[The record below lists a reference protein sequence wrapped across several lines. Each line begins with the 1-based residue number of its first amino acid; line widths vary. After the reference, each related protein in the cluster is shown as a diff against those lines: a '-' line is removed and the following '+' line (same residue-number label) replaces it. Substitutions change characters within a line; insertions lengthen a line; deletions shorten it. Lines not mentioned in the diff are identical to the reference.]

1 MKKIIIPLL
10 LCIVLTCPDALS
22 QNALAQSLPTSG
34 GEVVFTEVKELKE
47 QQIDLHMQKIEH
59 WFSMNQLGF
68 EKIQEGDNTRD
79 KARGRGSIEA
89 LWGPNN
95 FEQYFKTVKFEVHI
109 VVKKDRYMYR
119 FDNFVV
125 QDQSSESQLEIY
137 QSDTKHGEKYN
148 PMFYKEIDE
157 KINVLIESL
166 VSTLTEESI

>member
-1 MKKIIIPLL
+1 
-10 LCIVLTCPDALS
+10 
-22 QNALAQSLPTSG
+22 LPTSG

-47 QQIDLHMQKIEH
+47 QQIDLHMKKFEH
-59 WFSMNQLGF
+59 WFSMNELGF
-68 EKIQEGDNTRD
+68 EKIQESDNTRD
-79 KARGRGSIEA
+79 KARGRGSIEV

-95 FEQYFKTVKFEVHI
+95 FEQYFKTVKFEVLI

-125 QDQSSESQLEIY
+125 QDHSSESQLEIY
-137 QSDTKHGEKYN
+137 RSDTKHGEKYN

-166 VSTLTEESI
+166 ASTLAEDSI

>member
-1 MKKIIIPLL
+1 MKKITTPFLLYLL
-10 LCIVLTCPDALS
+10 LTSPYAIS
-22 QNALAQSLPTSG
+22 QNVLAQNLPTSG

-47 QQIDLHMQKIEH
+47 QQIDLHMEKMEH
-59 WFSMNQLGF
+59 WFQLNQLDF
-68 EKIQEGDNTRD
+68 EKIQESDNTRD
-79 KARGRGSIEA
+79 KARGRGSIEV

-95 FEQYFKTVKFEVHI
+95 FEQYLKKVKFEIFV

-148 PMFYKEIDE
+148 PMFYKEIDD

-166 VSTLTEESI
+166 ASALAEESI